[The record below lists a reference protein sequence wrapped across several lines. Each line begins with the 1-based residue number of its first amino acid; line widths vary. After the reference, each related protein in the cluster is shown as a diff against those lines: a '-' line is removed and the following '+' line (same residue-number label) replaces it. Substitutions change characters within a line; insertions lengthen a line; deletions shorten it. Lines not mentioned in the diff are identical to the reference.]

1 MSSGLDMSLDDL
13 IKQSKSRPKS
23 NPASS
28 SGPARRA
35 APPARAAP
43 YPPAAP
49 KAHRAAADSPYGVYS
64 EHIAAMA
71 AVALP
76 QPATARSLETGTKLH
91 ISNLDAGVTVE
102 DVQELFSEVGELKR
116 YSMNYDKDGTS
127 KGTAEVV
134 FARKVDA
141 LDAIKRYNG
150 VLLDGKPMNIELI
163 GNNAEPPPMPPLIH
177 NRPLQNYNDIHSR
190 NVGCVSPTHSMM
202 FGNVQ
207 KYLLQINL
215 TSVPQNQRGVLQRAP
230 QSNGRGGGSS
240 QNSGG
245 RGQGKGRGQ
254 DQNRTPLSAADLDA
268 ELDNYHASAVKEK

>member
-1 MSSGLDMSLDDL
+1 MSSGLDMSLEDL

-35 APPARAAP
+35 PPPARAAP

-64 EHIAAMA
+64 EHIATMA
-71 AVALP
+71 AVAPP
-76 QPATARSLETGTKLH
+76 QPAVARSLETGTKLH

-163 GNNAEPPPMPPLIH
+163 GNNAEPLPMPPVIH
-177 NRPLQNYNDIHSR
+177 NRPLQNYNDIHS
-190 NVGCVSPTHSMM
+190 
-202 FGNVQ
+202 
-207 KYLLQINL
+207 
-215 TSVPQNQRGVLQRAP
+215 SVPQNQRGVLRRAP

-240 QNSGG
+240 QSSGG

-254 DQNRTPLSAADLDA
+254 DRNRTPLSAADLDA

>member
-1 MSSGLDMSLDDL
+1 MSLDDL
-13 IKQSKSRPKS
+13 IKQSKSQPKA
-23 NPASS
+23 NPTSS

-35 APPARAAP
+35 PPPARVAP

-49 KAHRAAADSPYGVYS
+49 KARGAAASPYGVYS

-71 AVALP
+71 SVAP
-76 QPATARSLETGTKLH
+76 PPMATARSLETGTKLH

-116 YSMNYDKDGTS
+116 YSMNYEKDGRS

-163 GNNAEPPPMPPLIH
+163 GNNAEPTPMPPIIH
-177 NRPLQNYNDIHSR
+177 NRPLQNYNDIHS
-190 NVGCVSPTHSMM
+190 
-202 FGNVQ
+202 
-207 KYLLQINL
+207 
-215 TSVPQNQRGVLQRAP
+215 SVPQAQKGVQRRAP
-230 QSNGRGGGSS
+230 QGNGRGGSIQS
-240 QNSGG
+240 SGG
-245 RGQGKGRGQ
+245 RGEKKGRGQ
-254 DQNRTPLSAADLDA
+254 DRNRTPISAADLDD
-268 ELDNYHASAVKEK
+268 ELDKYHAAAVKEK

>member
-13 IKQSKSRPKS
+13 IKQSKSKPKS
-23 NPASS
+23 NHASS
-28 SGPARRA
+28 SGPARRV
-35 APPARAAP
+35 PPATRAAP
-43 YPPAAP
+43 YPPAAT
-49 KAHRAAADSPYGVYS
+49 KAHRAAAESPYGVYS

-71 AVALP
+71 AVAP
-76 QPATARSLETGTKLH
+76 PPPPATARSLETGTKLH

-116 YSMNYDKDGTS
+116 YSMNYDKDGIS

-141 LDAIKRYNG
+141 LDAIKKYNG
-150 VLLDGKPMNIELI
+150 VLLDGKPMNIDLI
-163 GNNAEPPPMPPLIH
+163 GSNAERPSMPPLIQ
-177 NRPLQNYNDIHSR
+177 NRPLQNYNDIHS
-190 NVGCVSPTHSMM
+190 
-202 FGNVQ
+202 
-207 KYLLQINL
+207 
-215 TSVPQNQRGVLQRAP
+215 SVPQNQRGGQRKAP
-230 QSNGRGGGSS
+230 QGNGRGGGSI

-254 DQNRTPLSAADLDA
+254 DRNRTPLSAADLDA